1 MWINY
6 HHLFYFKTI
15 AEQNSVSKAA
25 EKLRLGQPTLSAQ
38 LKQFEDYLGVQL
50 FERQHKK
57 LILTEQGLLALDYA
71 QSIFKL
77 GSEMVDSLQDRNNPE
92 KTRLQIGALDAIPKE
107 VLTGL
112 AQKFFKT
119 KNTQNKVHL
128 SFFEGNLNYLLRELE
143 AHQIDLLITN
153 HLPLAKNHKKINHHL
168 LQKSQI
174 KIFGTTEHK
183 NLIKKFPE
191 SLNGQSMILPTDDSQ
206 LRADLDHWFKLQSVH
221 VDIVAETQDVALK
234 KQLAIQ
240 GLGLVAGTELSF
252 QNELK
257 NKDIFEIGTLSGVF
271 ESIYILTG
279 DRKFSNPLI
288 QKILNV

>member
-38 LKQFEDYLGVQL
+38 LKQFEDYLGVKL
-50 FERQHKK
+50 FDRQHKK
-57 LILTEQGLLALDYA
+57 LILTEQGMLALEYA

-107 VLTGL
+107 IL
-112 AQKFFKT
+112 ADIAKKFFKT
-119 KNTQNKVHL
+119 KNNVHI

-143 AHQIDLLITN
+143 AHQIDLLVTN
-153 HLPLAKNHKKINHHL
+153 HLPVAKNHKKINHHL

-174 KIFGTTEHK
+174 KIFGSADFKYLTK
-183 NLIKKFPE
+183 NFPE
-191 SLNGQSMILPTDDSQ
+191 SLNSQSMILPTYDSQ
-206 LRADLDHWFKLQSVH
+206 LRADLDHWFKLRSIN
-221 VDIVAETQDVALK
+221 VDVVADTQDVALK
-234 KQLAIQ
+234 KLLAFQ
-240 GLGLVAGTELSF
+240 GVGLVAGTDLSF
-252 QNELK
+252 RTELK
-257 NKDIFEIGTLSGVF
+257 NKEIFEIGTLLGVF
-271 ESIYILTG
+271 ESIYLLTG
-279 DRKFSNPLI
+279 ERKISNPLI